1 MTNEISLLKPLGYQR
16 KSWCGYCKNA
26 TGSSSYYMSCDNM
39 RVDHYQY
46 LMDRGWR
53 RSGSLYYKPDLLRS
67 CCPHYT
73 IRLKASEFHPGK
85 DQRRA
90 INRWNDYVLGP
101 EYKRKAAM
109 LCPQSREEKRRMR
122 DKFDLSTAVH
132 KAEYDNVK
140 RPVAKKTGVPIE
152 PAHRFEVN
160 LEGDSF
166 TKEKY
171 DVFLKYQLRIHKD
184 PASRW
189 KETDFKRFLCTGLDR
204 KILKISDKTLKLG
217 SYHQCYRLDGK
228 LVAVAVLDLLP
239 HAVSSV
245 YLFYDPEYEP
255 WDFGKMSALREIL
268 LATEVGYEYY
278 YMGYYIHSC
287 TKMRYKATFTPTYI
301 LDPESYEWN
310 LFDDKYR
317 QELDKRKYVSPSH
330 DRKHGV
336 DAAESTTHQAA
347 ETATSDR
354 GTAPKTTKE
363 RGRMFDDEQD
373 LEFDEAPSDEEDAE
387 IPEGSLFDYEI
398 PGVLTKDEVNRLD
411 LDHWRLLVGN
421 TLIELE
427 DLRDWEAGKIDDPDT
442 MKGMAAEL
450 AAVTGPKLLQ
460 NSALAVF

>member
-1 MTNEISLLKPLGYQR
+1 
-16 KSWCGYCKNA
+16 
-26 TGSSSYYMSCDNM
+26 
-39 RVDHYQY
+39 
-46 LMDRGWR
+46 
-53 RSGSLYYKPDLLRS
+53 
-67 CCPHYT
+67 
-73 IRLKASEFHPGK
+73 
-85 DQRRA
+85 
-90 INRWNDYVLGP
+90 
-101 EYKRKAAM
+101 M
-109 LCPQSREEKRRMR
+109 LEKRRLR
-122 DKFDLSTAVH
+122 DKFDLSIAVH

-140 RPVAKKTGVPIE
+140 RPVGKKTGVPIE

-171 DVFLKYQLRIHKD
+171 GVFLKYQLRIHRD

-189 KETDFKRFLCTGLDR
+189 KESDFKRFLCTGLDR
-204 KILKISDKTLKLG
+204 KILKISGKTLKLG

-255 WDFGKMSALREIL
+255 WDLGKMSALREIL
-268 LATEVGYEYY
+268 LAKEAGYEYY
-278 YMGYYIHSC
+278 YMGMLRYLCVFQCSPQAGYYIHSC
-287 TKMRYKATFTPTYI
+287 IKMRYKATFTPTYI

-317 QELDKRKYVSPSH
+317 QELDKRKYVSPSR
-330 DRKHGV
+330 DRKYGV
-336 DAAESTTHQAA
+336 DAAESTNHQAA
-347 ETATSDR
+347 VTATPDLS
-354 GTAPKTTKE
+354 TAPKTTKE

-398 PGVLTKDEVNRLD
+398 PGVLTKDEVIRLD
-411 LDHWRLLVGN
+411 LDHWRLLVGKS
-421 TLIELE
+421 LIELE